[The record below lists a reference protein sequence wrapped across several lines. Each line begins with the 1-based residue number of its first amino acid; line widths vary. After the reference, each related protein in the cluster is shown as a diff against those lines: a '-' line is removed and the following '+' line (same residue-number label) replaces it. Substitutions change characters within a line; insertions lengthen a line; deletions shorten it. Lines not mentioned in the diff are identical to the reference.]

1 MKFLRK
7 KNSEISLEVTPLID
21 IVFLL
26 LIFFILNSQFE
37 KLTSM
42 ELNLPKV
49 NSEQLDE
56 INGKNLVIEI
66 TAIEEIILNGQ
77 KLSEITFNSLNNYIK
92 EVIFTFQKE
101 VADRITSK
109 PNSKSYSR
117 LSVMAQSTCDI
128 KKKQNLPAEVFY
140 PTPKINSTV
149 LIFVKKKN
157 ICLKQIQLIKKFSKK
172 NLIFYVKKY
181 TLRMQ
186 LSVV

>member
-37 KLTSM
+37 KLTSL

-92 EVIFTFQKE
+92 ENFSQFSSAVIS
-101 VADRITSK
+101 ADSNTKYKYLVTIMDVLNRNNFET
-109 PNSKSYSR
+109 
-117 LSVMAQSTCDI
+117 V
-128 KKKQNLPAEVFY
+128 E
-140 PTPKINSTV
+140 INAT
-149 LIFVKKKN
+149 K
-157 ICLKQIQLIKKFSKK
+157 LK
-172 NLIFYVKKY
+172 
-181 TLRMQ
+181 
-186 LSVV
+186 

>member
-7 KNSEISLEVTPLID
+7 KSSEISLEVTPLRD

-49 NSEQLDE
+49 NSEQLNE

-77 KLSEITFNSLNNYIK
+77 KLSEITFKSLNNHIK
-92 EVIFTFQKE
+92 ENFSQFSSAVIS
-101 VADRITSK
+101 ADSNTKYKYLVTIMDVLNRNNFET
-109 PNSKSYSR
+109 
-117 LSVMAQSTCDI
+117 V
-128 KKKQNLPAEVFY
+128 E
-140 PTPKINSTV
+140 INATE
-149 LIFVKKKN
+149 
-157 ICLKQIQLIKKFSKK
+157 LK
-172 NLIFYVKKY
+172 
-181 TLRMQ
+181 
-186 LSVV
+186 

>member
-7 KNSEISLEVTPLID
+7 KSSEISLEVTPLID

-49 NSEQLDE
+49 NSDQLNE

-92 EVIFTFQKE
+92 ENFSQFSSAVIS
-101 VADRITSK
+101 ADSNTKYKYLVTIMDVLNRNNFET
-109 PNSKSYSR
+109 
-117 LSVMAQSTCDI
+117 V
-128 KKKQNLPAEVFY
+128 E
-140 PTPKINSTV
+140 INATE
-149 LIFVKKKN
+149 
-157 ICLKQIQLIKKFSKK
+157 LK
-172 NLIFYVKKY
+172 
-181 TLRMQ
+181 
-186 LSVV
+186 

>member
-37 KLTSM
+37 KLTSL

-92 EVIFTFQKE
+92 ENFSQFSSAVIS
-101 VADRITSK
+101 ADSNTKYKYLVTIMDVLNRNNFKT
-109 PNSKSYSR
+109 
-117 LSVMAQSTCDI
+117 V
-128 KKKQNLPAEVFY
+128 E
-140 PTPKINSTV
+140 INATE
-149 LIFVKKKN
+149 
-157 ICLKQIQLIKKFSKK
+157 
-172 NLIFYVKKY
+172 
-181 TLRMQ
+181 LR
-186 LSVV
+186 

>member
-7 KNSEISLEVTPLID
+7 KSSEISLEVTPLID

-42 ELNLPKV
+42 ELNHPKV
-49 NSEQLDE
+49 NSDQLNE

-92 EVIFTFQKE
+92 ENFSQFSSAVIS
-101 VADRITSK
+101 ADSNTKYKYLVTIMDVLNRNNFET
-109 PNSKSYSR
+109 
-117 LSVMAQSTCDI
+117 V
-128 KKKQNLPAEVFY
+128 E
-140 PTPKINSTV
+140 INATE
-149 LIFVKKKN
+149 
-157 ICLKQIQLIKKFSKK
+157 LK
-172 NLIFYVKKY
+172 
-181 TLRMQ
+181 
-186 LSVV
+186 

>member
-37 KLTSM
+37 KLTSL

-77 KLSEITFNSLNNYIK
+77 KLSEITFKSLNNHIK
-92 EVIFTFQKE
+92 ENFSQFSSAVIS
-101 VADRITSK
+101 ADSNTKYKYLVTIMDVLNRNDFET
-109 PNSKSYSR
+109 
-117 LSVMAQSTCDI
+117 V
-128 KKKQNLPAEVFY
+128 E
-140 PTPKINSTV
+140 INATE
-149 LIFVKKKN
+149 
-157 ICLKQIQLIKKFSKK
+157 
-172 NLIFYVKKY
+172 
-181 TLRMQ
+181 LR
-186 LSVV
+186 

>member
-37 KLTSM
+37 KLTCL

-92 EVIFTFQKE
+92 ENFSQFSSAVIS
-101 VADRITSK
+101 ADSNTKYKYLVTIMDVLNRNNFET
-109 PNSKSYSR
+109 
-117 LSVMAQSTCDI
+117 V
-128 KKKQNLPAEVFY
+128 E
-140 PTPKINSTV
+140 INATE
-149 LIFVKKKN
+149 
-157 ICLKQIQLIKKFSKK
+157 LK
-172 NLIFYVKKY
+172 
-181 TLRMQ
+181 
-186 LSVV
+186 

>member
-56 INGKNLVIEI
+56 INGKNLIIEI

-92 EVIFTFQKE
+92 ENFSQFSSAVIS
-101 VADRITSK
+101 ADSNTKYKYLVTIMDVLNRNNFET
-109 PNSKSYSR
+109 
-117 LSVMAQSTCDI
+117 V
-128 KKKQNLPAEVFY
+128 E
-140 PTPKINSTV
+140 INATE
-149 LIFVKKKN
+149 
-157 ICLKQIQLIKKFSKK
+157 LK
-172 NLIFYVKKY
+172 
-181 TLRMQ
+181 
-186 LSVV
+186 

>member
-7 KNSEISLEVTPLID
+7 KSSEISLEVTPLID

-37 KLTSM
+37 KLTSL

-56 INGKNLVIEI
+56 INGKNIVIEI

-92 EVIFTFQKE
+92 ENFSQFSSAVIS
-101 VADRITSK
+101 ADSNTKYKYLVTIMDVLNRNNFET
-109 PNSKSYSR
+109 
-117 LSVMAQSTCDI
+117 V
-128 KKKQNLPAEVFY
+128 E
-140 PTPKINSTV
+140 INATE
-149 LIFVKKKN
+149 
-157 ICLKQIQLIKKFSKK
+157 LK
-172 NLIFYVKKY
+172 
-181 TLRMQ
+181 
-186 LSVV
+186 

>member
-7 KNSEISLEVTPLID
+7 KSSEISLEVTPLID

-92 EVIFTFQKE
+92 ENFSQFSSAVIS
-101 VADRITSK
+101 ADSNTKYKYLVTIMDVLNRNNFETVEI
-109 PNSKSYSR
+109 N
-117 LSVMAQSTCDI
+117 A
-128 KKKQNLPAEVFY
+128 AE
-140 PTPKINSTV
+140 
-149 LIFVKKKN
+149 
-157 ICLKQIQLIKKFSKK
+157 LK
-172 NLIFYVKKY
+172 
-181 TLRMQ
+181 
-186 LSVV
+186 

>member
-1 MKFLRK
+1 MNFLRK
-7 KNSEISLEVTPLID
+7 KSSEISLEVTPLID

-49 NSEQLDE
+49 NTDQLNE

-92 EVIFTFQKE
+92 ENFSQFSSAVIS
-101 VADRITSK
+101 ADSNTKYKYLVTIMDVLNRNNFET
-109 PNSKSYSR
+109 
-117 LSVMAQSTCDI
+117 V
-128 KKKQNLPAEVFY
+128 E
-140 PTPKINSTV
+140 INATE
-149 LIFVKKKN
+149 
-157 ICLKQIQLIKKFSKK
+157 LK
-172 NLIFYVKKY
+172 
-181 TLRMQ
+181 
-186 LSVV
+186 

>member
-37 KLTSM
+37 KLTSL

-92 EVIFTFQKE
+92 KNFSQFSSAVIS
-101 VADRITSK
+101 ADSNTKYKYLVTIMDVLNRNNFET
-109 PNSKSYSR
+109 
-117 LSVMAQSTCDI
+117 V
-128 KKKQNLPAEVFY
+128 E
-140 PTPKINSTV
+140 INATE
-149 LIFVKKKN
+149 
-157 ICLKQIQLIKKFSKK
+157 LK
-172 NLIFYVKKY
+172 
-181 TLRMQ
+181 
-186 LSVV
+186 

>member
-1 MKFLRK
+1 MIRLALLLNAAIVIAGVSSIYKGS
-7 KNSEISLEVTPLID
+7 SEISLEVTPLID

-37 KLTSM
+37 KLTSL

-92 EVIFTFQKE
+92 ENFSQFSSAVIS
-101 VADRITSK
+101 ADSNTKYKYLVTIMDVLNRNNFET
-109 PNSKSYSR
+109 
-117 LSVMAQSTCDI
+117 V
-128 KKKQNLPAEVFY
+128 E
-140 PTPKINSTV
+140 INATE
-149 LIFVKKKN
+149 
-157 ICLKQIQLIKKFSKK
+157 LK
-172 NLIFYVKKY
+172 
-181 TLRMQ
+181 
-186 LSVV
+186 

>member
-7 KNSEISLEVTPLID
+7 KSSEISLEVTPLID

-49 NSEQLDE
+49 NSDQLNE

-66 TAIEEIILNGQ
+66 TAIEEIVLNGQ

-92 EVIFTFQKE
+92 ENFSQFSSAVIS
-101 VADRITSK
+101 ADSNTKYKYLVTIMDVLNRNNFET
-109 PNSKSYSR
+109 
-117 LSVMAQSTCDI
+117 V
-128 KKKQNLPAEVFY
+128 E
-140 PTPKINSTV
+140 INATE
-149 LIFVKKKN
+149 
-157 ICLKQIQLIKKFSKK
+157 LK
-172 NLIFYVKKY
+172 
-181 TLRMQ
+181 
-186 LSVV
+186 

>member
-7 KNSEISLEVTPLID
+7 KSSEISLEVTPLIE

-37 KLTSM
+37 KLTSL

-92 EVIFTFQKE
+92 ENFSQFSSAVIS
-101 VADRITSK
+101 ADSNTKYKYLVTIMDVLNRNNFET
-109 PNSKSYSR
+109 
-117 LSVMAQSTCDI
+117 V
-128 KKKQNLPAEVFY
+128 E
-140 PTPKINSTV
+140 INATE
-149 LIFVKKKN
+149 
-157 ICLKQIQLIKKFSKK
+157 LK
-172 NLIFYVKKY
+172 
-181 TLRMQ
+181 
-186 LSVV
+186 

>member
-37 KLTSM
+37 KLTSL

-92 EVIFTFQKE
+92 ENFSQFSSAVIS
-101 VADRITSK
+101 ADSNTKYKYLVTIMDVLNRNDFET
-109 PNSKSYSR
+109 
-117 LSVMAQSTCDI
+117 V
-128 KKKQNLPAEVFY
+128 E
-140 PTPKINSTV
+140 INATE
-149 LIFVKKKN
+149 
-157 ICLKQIQLIKKFSKK
+157 
-172 NLIFYVKKY
+172 
-181 TLRMQ
+181 LR
-186 LSVV
+186 

>member
-7 KNSEISLEVTPLID
+7 KSSEISLEVTPLID

-49 NSEQLDE
+49 NSEQLNE

-77 KLSEITFNSLNNYIK
+77 KLSEITFKSLNSHIK
-92 EVIFTFQKE
+92 ENFSQFSSAVIS
-101 VADRITSK
+101 ADSNTKYKYLVTIMDVLNRNNFET
-109 PNSKSYSR
+109 
-117 LSVMAQSTCDI
+117 V
-128 KKKQNLPAEVFY
+128 E
-140 PTPKINSTV
+140 INATE
-149 LIFVKKKN
+149 
-157 ICLKQIQLIKKFSKK
+157 LK
-172 NLIFYVKKY
+172 
-181 TLRMQ
+181 
-186 LSVV
+186 

>member
-7 KNSEISLEVTPLID
+7 KNPEISLEVTPLID

-37 KLTSM
+37 KLTSL

-92 EVIFTFQKE
+92 ENFSQFSSAVIS
-101 VADRITSK
+101 ADSNTKYKYLVTIMDVLNRNNFET
-109 PNSKSYSR
+109 
-117 LSVMAQSTCDI
+117 V
-128 KKKQNLPAEVFY
+128 E
-140 PTPKINSTV
+140 INATE
-149 LIFVKKKN
+149 
-157 ICLKQIQLIKKFSKK
+157 LK
-172 NLIFYVKKY
+172 
-181 TLRMQ
+181 
-186 LSVV
+186 

>member
-7 KNSEISLEVTPLID
+7 KSSEISLEVTPLID

-49 NSEQLDE
+49 NSDQLDE

-92 EVIFTFQKE
+92 ENFSQFSSAVIS
-101 VADRITSK
+101 ADSNTKYKYLVTIMDVLNRNNFET
-109 PNSKSYSR
+109 
-117 LSVMAQSTCDI
+117 V
-128 KKKQNLPAEVFY
+128 E
-140 PTPKINSTV
+140 INATE
-149 LIFVKKKN
+149 
-157 ICLKQIQLIKKFSKK
+157 LK
-172 NLIFYVKKY
+172 
-181 TLRMQ
+181 
-186 LSVV
+186 

>member
-7 KNSEISLEVTPLID
+7 KSSDISLEVTPLID

-49 NSEQLDE
+49 NSDQLNE

-92 EVIFTFQKE
+92 ENFSQFSSAVIS
-101 VADRITSK
+101 ADSNTKYKYLVTIMDVLNRNNFET
-109 PNSKSYSR
+109 
-117 LSVMAQSTCDI
+117 V
-128 KKKQNLPAEVFY
+128 E
-140 PTPKINSTV
+140 INATE
-149 LIFVKKKN
+149 
-157 ICLKQIQLIKKFSKK
+157 LK
-172 NLIFYVKKY
+172 
-181 TLRMQ
+181 
-186 LSVV
+186 

>member
-37 KLTSM
+37 KLTSL

-66 TAIEEIILNGQ
+66 NAIEEIILNGQ

-92 EVIFTFQKE
+92 ENFSQFSSAVIS
-101 VADRITSK
+101 ADSNTKYKYLVTIMDVLNRNNFET
-109 PNSKSYSR
+109 
-117 LSVMAQSTCDI
+117 V
-128 KKKQNLPAEVFY
+128 E
-140 PTPKINSTV
+140 INATE
-149 LIFVKKKN
+149 
-157 ICLKQIQLIKKFSKK
+157 LK
-172 NLIFYVKKY
+172 
-181 TLRMQ
+181 
-186 LSVV
+186 

>member
-7 KNSEISLEVTPLID
+7 KSSEISLEVTPLID

-49 NSEQLDE
+49 NTDQLNE

-77 KLSEITFNSLNNYIK
+77 KLSEITFKSLNNYI
-92 EVIFTFQKE
+92 EENFSQFSSAVIS
-101 VADRITSK
+101 ADSNTKYKYLVTIMDVLNRNNFET
-109 PNSKSYSR
+109 
-117 LSVMAQSTCDI
+117 V
-128 KKKQNLPAEVFY
+128 E
-140 PTPKINSTV
+140 INATE
-149 LIFVKKKN
+149 
-157 ICLKQIQLIKKFSKK
+157 LK
-172 NLIFYVKKY
+172 
-181 TLRMQ
+181 
-186 LSVV
+186 

>member
-7 KNSEISLEVTPLID
+7 KSSEISLEVTPLID

-77 KLSEITFNSLNNYIK
+77 KLSEITFNSLNKNIK
-92 EVIFTFQKE
+92 ENFSQFSSAVIS
-101 VADRITSK
+101 ADSDTKYKYLVTIMDVL
-109 PNSKSYSR
+109 N
-117 LSVMAQSTCDI
+117 
-128 KKKQNLPAEVFY
+128 QNNFETVE
-140 PTPKINSTV
+140 INATE
-149 LIFVKKKN
+149 
-157 ICLKQIQLIKKFSKK
+157 LK
-172 NLIFYVKKY
+172 
-181 TLRMQ
+181 
-186 LSVV
+186 

>member
-7 KNSEISLEVTPLID
+7 KSSEISLEVTPLID

-49 NSEQLDE
+49 NSDQLNE

-77 KLSEITFNSLNNYIK
+77 KLSEITFKSLNNYI
-92 EVIFTFQKE
+92 EENFSQFSSAVIS
-101 VADRITSK
+101 ADSNTKYKYLVTIMDVLNRNNFET
-109 PNSKSYSR
+109 
-117 LSVMAQSTCDI
+117 V
-128 KKKQNLPAEVFY
+128 E
-140 PTPKINSTV
+140 INATE
-149 LIFVKKKN
+149 
-157 ICLKQIQLIKKFSKK
+157 LK
-172 NLIFYVKKY
+172 
-181 TLRMQ
+181 
-186 LSVV
+186 

>member
-37 KLTSM
+37 KLTSL

-77 KLSEITFNSLNNYIK
+77 KLSEITFNSLNKNIK
-92 EVIFTFQKE
+92 ENFSQFSSAVISADSNTKYKYLVTIMDVLNRNNFETVEINAKE
-101 VADRITSK
+101 
-109 PNSKSYSR
+109 
-117 LSVMAQSTCDI
+117 
-128 KKKQNLPAEVFY
+128 
-140 PTPKINSTV
+140 
-149 LIFVKKKN
+149 
-157 ICLKQIQLIKKFSKK
+157 LK
-172 NLIFYVKKY
+172 
-181 TLRMQ
+181 
-186 LSVV
+186 

>member
-7 KNSEISLEVTPLID
+7 KSSEISLEVTPLID

-49 NSEQLDE
+49 NSEQLNE

-77 KLSEITFNSLNNYIK
+77 KLSEITFKSLNNHIK
-92 EVIFTFQKE
+92 ENFSQFSSAVIS
-101 VADRITSK
+101 ADSNTKYKYLVTIMDVLNRNNFEK
-109 PNSKSYSR
+109 
-117 LSVMAQSTCDI
+117 V
-128 KKKQNLPAEVFY
+128 E
-140 PTPKINSTV
+140 INATE
-149 LIFVKKKN
+149 
-157 ICLKQIQLIKKFSKK
+157 LK
-172 NLIFYVKKY
+172 
-181 TLRMQ
+181 
-186 LSVV
+186 

>member
-7 KNSEISLEVTPLID
+7 KSSETSLEVTPLID

-49 NSEQLDE
+49 NSEQLNE

-77 KLSEITFNSLNNYIK
+77 KLSEITFKSLNSHIK
-92 EVIFTFQKE
+92 ENFSQFSSAVIS
-101 VADRITSK
+101 ADSNTKYKYLVTIMDVLNRNNFET
-109 PNSKSYSR
+109 
-117 LSVMAQSTCDI
+117 V
-128 KKKQNLPAEVFY
+128 E
-140 PTPKINSTV
+140 INATE
-149 LIFVKKKN
+149 
-157 ICLKQIQLIKKFSKK
+157 LK
-172 NLIFYVKKY
+172 
-181 TLRMQ
+181 
-186 LSVV
+186 

>member
-7 KNSEISLEVTPLID
+7 KSSEISLEVTPLID

-49 NSEQLDE
+49 NSEQLNE

-92 EVIFTFQKE
+92 ENFSQFSSAVIS
-101 VADRITSK
+101 ADSNTKYKYLVTIMDVLNRNNFET
-109 PNSKSYSR
+109 
-117 LSVMAQSTCDI
+117 V
-128 KKKQNLPAEVFY
+128 E
-140 PTPKINSTV
+140 INATE
-149 LIFVKKKN
+149 
-157 ICLKQIQLIKKFSKK
+157 LK
-172 NLIFYVKKY
+172 
-181 TLRMQ
+181 
-186 LSVV
+186 

>member
-7 KNSEISLEVTPLID
+7 KSSEISLEVTPLID

-49 NSEQLDE
+49 NSDQLNE

-77 KLSEITFNSLNNYIK
+77 KLSEITFKSLNNHIK
-92 EVIFTFQKE
+92 ENFSQFSSAVIS
-101 VADRITSK
+101 ADSNTKYKYLVTIMDVLNRNNFET
-109 PNSKSYSR
+109 
-117 LSVMAQSTCDI
+117 V
-128 KKKQNLPAEVFY
+128 E
-140 PTPKINSTV
+140 INATE
-149 LIFVKKKN
+149 
-157 ICLKQIQLIKKFSKK
+157 LK
-172 NLIFYVKKY
+172 
-181 TLRMQ
+181 
-186 LSVV
+186 

>member
-37 KLTSM
+37 KLTSL

-56 INGKNLVIEI
+56 INNKNLVIEI

-92 EVIFTFQKE
+92 ENFSQFSSAVIS
-101 VADRITSK
+101 ADSNTKYKYLVTIMDVLNRNNFET
-109 PNSKSYSR
+109 
-117 LSVMAQSTCDI
+117 V
-128 KKKQNLPAEVFY
+128 E
-140 PTPKINSTV
+140 INATE
-149 LIFVKKKN
+149 
-157 ICLKQIQLIKKFSKK
+157 LK
-172 NLIFYVKKY
+172 
-181 TLRMQ
+181 
-186 LSVV
+186 

>member
-92 EVIFTFQKE
+92 ENFSQFSSAVIS
-101 VADRITSK
+101 ADSNTKYKYLVTIMDVLNRNNFET
-109 PNSKSYSR
+109 
-117 LSVMAQSTCDI
+117 V
-128 KKKQNLPAEVFY
+128 E
-140 PTPKINSTV
+140 INATE
-149 LIFVKKKN
+149 
-157 ICLKQIQLIKKFSKK
+157 
-172 NLIFYVKKY
+172 
-181 TLRMQ
+181 LR
-186 LSVV
+186 